1 MQIFCQARERERRKD
16 QRDREPER
24 QIRQRLRVQRIRP
37 WKMTRRKRRSCLRMQ
52 TGRKLLISNKDREQE
67 AFRLYSESEA
77 WEDAEQRFMHYVTF
91 NYCRFYT
98 KHMQKVV

>member
-1 MQIFCQARERERRKD
+1 
-16 QRDREPER
+16 
-24 QIRQRLRVQRIRP
+24 
-37 WKMTRRKRRSCLRMQ
+37 MQ

-77 WEDAEQRFMHYVTF
+77 WEDAEQRFMHYFTF

>member
-1 MQIFCQARERERRKD
+1 
-16 QRDREPER
+16 
-24 QIRQRLRVQRIRP
+24 
-37 WKMTRRKRRSCLRMQ
+37 MQ